1 MKEEIRQKL
10 GAVVM
15 TLNNIQVKGKANMSN
30 MVGSISV
37 LEDLYELFGRDDL
50 AVEESRPAS
59 KKKGAMEDGM
69 SE

>member
-50 AVEESRPAS
+50 VVEENRPAS
-59 KKKGAMEDGM
+59 NKKGAMEDGM